1 MLTSKNHGLSRL
13 FFAVFALVA
22 FLGSSFANAQTN
34 IKLGHDQPEKSPHH
48 QAAVKWKELVESRSN
63 NKVKVTIFPSSVL
76 GSGTQMVEQ
85 IQAGALEA
93 AVLPTAWIA
102 PLAPTVSVLDL
113 PFLLQSR
120 STAYRVI
127 DGPVGEEILTP
138 LNKVNIQGVAYWE
151 SGFKQFTGSFPIHTP
166 ADYEGHKIRTMP
178 SPVVQEQF
186 KAFGA
191 TPTPIA
197 FKELYNALQQNVVD
211 GQENPI
217 STINSMRFFEVQKYL
232 TLSDHGFLAY
242 VFMFNKPFLDK
253 LPADIR
259 GIVVQAAKEARD
271 YQREIIVKAEK
282 ENLEIFKK
290 SGMQII
296 TLEKSQR
303 DAFAAAAQK
312 VHVWYANKY
321 GGEMLD
327 KIKKASASN

>member
-1 MLTSKNHGLSRL
+1 MCNSKKKGLSRIL
-13 FFAVFALVA
+13 ISAFALVV
-22 FLGSSFANAQTN
+22 FFWSGFVNAQTI

-48 QAAVKWKELVESRSN
+48 QAALKWKELVESRTK
-63 NKVKVTIFPSSVL
+63 NKVTVTIFPSSVL

-85 IQAGALEA
+85 VQAGALEA
-93 AVLPTAWIA
+93 AVLPTAWVA

-113 PFLLQSR
+113 PFLFESR
-120 STAYRVI
+120 NAAYSVI
-127 DGPVGEEILTP
+127 DGPVGEEILAP
-138 LNKVNIQGVAYWE
+138 LNKVSIQGVAFWE
-151 SGFKQFTGSFPIHTP
+151 SGFKQFTGSFRIDNP
-166 ADYEGHKIRTMP
+166 ADYKGHKIRTMP

-217 STINSMRFFEVQKYL
+217 STIKSMRFFEVQKYL

-259 GIVVQAAKEARD
+259 GVLVQAAKDARD

-296 TLEKSQR
+296 TLDKSQR
-303 DAFAAAAQK
+303 NAFSTASQK
-312 VHVWYANKY
+312 VHTWYAKEY

-327 KIKKASASN
+327 KIKRASSSN